1 MDPGADERSAFP
13 SFELVERLDSPSSNE
28 RNTNTLCSSSE
39 SDVMKTPSAGG
50 DTPSAGGDSPAGFC
64 PTPGTPAAESR
75 APLPPPGP
83 GVSPPSAAAGS
94 PPAAVTASPPAMVT
108 ASPSAATAAAVP
120 PVVAAGLGSP
130 PLGAPSP
137 PAPGVLPPR
146 VLEDQDAIAASPHRA
161 PACDCLMCD
170 ATFHPRL
177 GEGLRRR
184 SGSGRGART
193 TYHSQISPDAGS
205 IKLKIRVQTL
215 DPADDVSPGSRRR
228 RRTDS
233 GGAPRGKRRRRWRR
247 SRLSD
252 DEDEEDLAA
261 APVRRRR
268 SKSSSLAAEEEEDPD
283 RPQGPWADG
292 VPPELLER
300 IFGEVVRATGAVPA
314 LVRLSRVCR
323 SWRRV
328 ALLPELW
335 RTVDLATGLIRD
347 KMRHERLLIWLAENR
362 LSKTEELSLAGWSSA
377 LSPRSVP
384 VLVSRAPQLR
394 SLCLSGCRSLTG
406 EEVVQL
412 AGLQHLSS
420 LDLSDLQANTTSARA
435 AVGPHPLQQLSSLLG
450 PRLVSLTLS
459 HNFVAGMQQI
469 LAALAEHCPNLEV
482 LDLSNITNAIRDI
495 VPVRVERLQEGC
507 PRLRVLR
514 WTNTELRLADTPLK
528 EQMSSQGFP
537 ALEELSVAV
546 PRDRH
551 WGLDDA
557 GVERLLKASN
567 QLRLL
572 DVRGCQRLSDSSLVR
587 VPAWNLQHLFL
598 SGCDAT
604 RSSADRLELV
614 VRKWRHSLLELDLS
628 GAANQQALDAAL
640 LALAERP
647 DPGQPPTPLR
657 KLDLCGAAG
666 TFGPVC
672 RLVAACAELRELNL
686 TSCRAL
692 PRGVKR
698 VYRGPELEALRRD
711 IAAGKFNEQA
721 SEEAG

>member
-1 MDPGADERSAFP
+1 MSDDWSCDWEQHNYSYDVFQMDPGADERSAFP

-75 APLPPPGP
+75 A
-83 GVSPPSAAAGS
+83 AAAAARTGRL
-94 PPAAVTASPPAMVT
+94 AAVRSGWLTACCRHRLPT
-108 ASPSAATAAAVP
+108 GDGDGVP
-120 PVVAAGLGSP
+120 
-130 PLGAPSP
+130 
-137 PAPGVLPPR
+137 
-146 VLEDQDAIAASPHRA
+146 DQDAIAASPHRA

-528 EQMSSQGFP
+528 EQGFP

-721 SEEAG
+721 SEKAG